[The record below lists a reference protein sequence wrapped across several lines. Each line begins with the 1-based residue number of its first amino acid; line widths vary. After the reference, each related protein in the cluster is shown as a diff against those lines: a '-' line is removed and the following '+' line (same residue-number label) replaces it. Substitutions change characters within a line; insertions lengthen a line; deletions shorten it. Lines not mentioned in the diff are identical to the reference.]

1 MGLVSDKNF
10 IVANA
15 VENILAAPKVPEN
28 KDKDFLKK
36 KTYGKTPKYLNKIK
50 REIEDEFQLVQDLH
64 REEEAHI
71 DQQKFMLPEEERQ
84 ELIDGLKKK
93 WEVVHKEYQTLT
105 HLGKVD
111 TFGKKN
117 KKENCEKELE
127 QIEKDIEKL
136 QKTYIFVDTMAY

>member
-15 VENILAAPKVPEN
+15 VENILAAPKMPDN
-28 KDKDFLKK
+28 KDQDYLKK
-36 KTYGKTPKYLNKIK
+36 KTYGKVPKYLNKIK
-50 REIEDEFQLVQDLH
+50 REIEDEYQLVQDLH
-64 REEEAHI
+64 REEEAQA
-71 DQQKFMLPEEERQ
+71 DQAQFMLPEEERQ

-105 HLGKVD
+105 HLGSEASR
-111 TFGKKN
+111 GKKV
-117 KKENCEKELE
+117 KKEKCEAELA

-136 QKTYIFVDTMAY
+136 QKQYIFVDTYY